1 MLKPVSS
8 ATNTAANA
16 QIKGHLIVLFTI
28 LVWGMTYVATKVL
41 LQDFRPLEILL
52 IRFAIGFTAL
62 CLIYP
67 RKLPFVGWQQEAY
80 FAAAGLSG
88 ITLYFLLENIALLYT
103 QVSNVGIIIAVA
115 PLLTALLNRLFLGG
129 EKPTLAFFSG
139 FLLAMLGIALISL
152 KSSDELQIN
161 PLGDFL
167 ALLAALVWAIYSTLM
182 KKISEFGY
190 RTLQTTR
197 RAFLYGL
204 LFMLPLTCLMPFK
217 LDFSLILKPQN
228 LFNLLFLGFGASA
241 ICFVSWNYAVKVL
254 GTVKTSLYIYLAP
267 VVTVISAVWI
277 LDEQLSYFSIAGIV
291 LILLGLAISERK
303 VI

>member
-1 MLKPVSS
+1 V
-8 ATNTAANA
+8 
-16 QIKGHLIVLFTI
+16 
-28 LVWGMTYVATKVL
+28 
-41 LQDFRPLEILL
+41 
-52 IRFAIGFTAL
+52 
-62 CLIYP
+62 C
-67 RKLPFVGWQQEAY
+67 QQSE
-80 FAAAGLSG
+80 
-88 ITLYFLLENIALLYT
+88 
-103 QVSNVGIIIAVA
+103 
-115 PLLTALLNRLFLGG
+115 
-129 EKPTLAFFSG
+129 
-139 FLLAMLGIALISL
+139 
-152 KSSDELQIN
+152 IN

-291 LILLGLAISERK
+291 LILLGLAISEKKSGEKGRQK
-303 VI
+303 SKQR